1 MNNST
6 KSLGTWIRTSPTVV
20 CQLRFIGSP
29 PSCGSSRILAT
40 KAATIERPASLRA
53 NLERTMKKLLKLFSD
68 RPIGILDWRRLLRHP
83 PAQVAPEEG
92 DQTLDPHLTNKT
104 SAASL
109 AGQVKKLLQP
119 PPTACSQIQ
128 PTKGFRKSIHTCDML
143 LLTSS
148 KKSWKSCPKAM
159 PRTQTRSH
167 MFIFGLAKM
176 LLNELIPLPLNVS
189 VAFYSKI
196 DLSFIKNLL
205 VQNSI

>member
-1 MNNST
+1 MN
-6 KSLGTWIRTSPTVV
+6 
-20 CQLRFIGSP
+20 
-29 PSCGSSRILAT
+29 
-40 KAATIERPASLRA
+40 
-53 NLERTMKKLLKLFSD
+53 KLLKQFSD

-109 AGQVKKLLQP
+109 AGQVKRLLQP

-189 VAFYSKI
+189 VAFYPKL
-196 DLSFIKNLL
+196 DLSFKILFEKHHGQ
-205 VQNSI
+205 QNEMTFCPVSPSSSCHMVRMSMLSWHGKGSSQEMINSYLSDLQY